1 MLKLRLILTYLMVV
15 SRIANGKNG
24 NSCNSDEVDT
34 FEPILDMIAIVD
46 SVIDTQVL
54 SATTTNN

>member
-1 MLKLRLILTYLMVV
+1 MLKLRLILSYLMVV
-15 SRIANGKNG
+15 SRVANG
-24 NSCNSDEVDT
+24 NSCNSAEVDT